1 MKGDVI
7 AMKSNDAAIVNE
19 TADKDGI
26 PQSNRVIGF
35 ANKFQLHTDRNPW
48 PMDLPASCFQ
58 LTAHEHQASTDR
70 QSRNPQTLAQTRRR
84 SFI

>member
-35 ANKFQLHTDRNPW
+35 ANKFQLHTDRNPR
-48 PMDLPASCFQ
+48 PMDLPAS
-58 LTAHEHQASTDR
+58 
-70 QSRNPQTLAQTRRR
+70 
-84 SFI
+84 